1 MKTRI
6 TTILCAVLGAV
17 AVGVA
22 LALPAE
28 AADTL
33 SRLASDL
40 MSAQADPG
48 VLLAEMALPA
58 ATKEKIDDIKKN
70 MKELLDPDDGLM
82 AKVGTIEGRLE
93 NVKEKI
99 EKRSLD
105 NAEWVDEV
113 NEAIKEQKIKEVM
126 DDMSEELHKRMDEIE
141 NLGELGNGKAGGSTG
156 QKIADSFKSAYENAS
171 DPVRGKWSADLSGML
186 LKEITNVSGSAGP
199 AIIEQQQD
207 EIVGTSLRE
216 VTIFDLLDSVPVSTD
231 TVDFVRVK
239 AVTDNAGSQ
248 PGQGG
253 TVPFSDWTFEEVS
266 KKIETIMMKVRA
278 AQQVLEDEQRLEN
291 FVRTELRRYLL
302 IEAENQIIT
311 GDGVGNNLLGLVP
324 QSVDYD
330 NNLEVSVVDSPVT
343 DLDRIMVAILQTQ
356 RSELPA
362 TGILMPY
369 LNWTSIQLIK
379 DQEGRYLFVQPQTD
393 TTPRLW
399 GLPVNPTNALPEG
412 SAHVGNYNLGA
423 TFYDRQDTEV
433 MASTEDEDNFQRL
446 LVTFRATMRGQVAV
460 KRKEALVSIP
470 QGELDGTAPTTGS

>member
-6 TTILCAVLGAV
+6 TTILCAVLGTV

-28 AADTL
+28 VADMFSHVT
-33 SRLASDL
+33 AVFIDL
-40 MSAQADPG
+40 QTDPS
-48 VLLAEMALPA
+48 VLMAEMALPSS
-58 ATKEKIDDIKKN
+58 TKEKIDDIKEN
-70 MKELLDPDDGLM
+70 MQAILDPDDGLM
-82 AKVGTIEGRLE
+82 AKVNTVQGRLS
-93 NVKEKI
+93 NVKEEI
-99 EKRSLD
+99 EERSLD

-113 NEAIKEQKIKEVM
+113 NEAVKEQKIKKVM
-126 DDMSEELHKRMDEIE
+126 KDMTEELHERMDELE
-141 NLGELGNGKAGGSTG
+141 KLGEMGGGKSGESTG
-156 QKIADSFKSAYENAS
+156 QKIADSFKSAYDDAA
-171 DPVRGKWSADLSGML
+171 DPVRGNWTADLAGMM
-186 LKEITNVSGSAGP
+186 LKEITNVSASAGP
-199 AIIEQQQD
+199 AIIEQQRD
-207 EIVGTSLRE
+207 EIVGSDLRE

-253 TVPFSDWTFEEVS
+253 TVPFSDWTFEEVR

-278 AQQVLEDEQRLEN
+278 AQQVLDDEERLEN

-302 IEAENQIIT
+302 IEAEDQIIT
-311 GDGVGNNLLGLVP
+311 GDGTGNNLLGLVP

-362 TGILMPY
+362 TGIIMPW

-379 DQEGRYLFVQPQTD
+379 DQDGRYIFVQPQSD

-412 SAHVGNYNLGA
+412 SAHVGNYSLGA
-423 TFYDRQDTEV
+423 TFYDRQDAEV

-460 KRKEALVSIP
+460 KREEALVSIP